1 MYHGLDYLK
10 ENMDAYF
17 DEAAKQGLTEEDA
30 KKYLFERTLHCPPE
44 RQQEGSVHSSTTG
57 LFGSLS
63 NDAMRW
69 GIPRPCYRESRCW
82 RPKHP

>member
-30 KKYLFERTLHCPPE
+30 KKYLFERTPKTTFY
-44 RQQEGSVHSSTTG
+44 RIKSSTG
-57 LFGSLS
+57 NG
-63 NDAMRW
+63 A
-69 GIPRPCYRESRCW
+69 
-82 RPKHP
+82 